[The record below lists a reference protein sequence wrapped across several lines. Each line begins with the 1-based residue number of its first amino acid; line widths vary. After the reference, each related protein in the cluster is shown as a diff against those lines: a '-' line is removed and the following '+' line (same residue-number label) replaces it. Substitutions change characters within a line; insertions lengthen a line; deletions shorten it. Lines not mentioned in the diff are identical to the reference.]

1 MRLKEY
7 WGKPKD
13 NNGIWFLFFFSGEK
27 CSISH
32 HYNFVAVNSQVCGNK
47 ETFDAISYIVEQRQ
61 K

>member
-7 WGKPKD
+7 WRKPKD
-13 NNGIWFLFFFSGEK
+13 DNGTWFCFSFSGEK

-47 ETFDAISYIVEQRQ
+47 ETFDAIDI
-61 K
+61 